1 MSRGLPISSSDSWL
15 LGRSLLV
22 PGILQQATSVGRNT
36 GGCTGSSAVVCR
48 SVDRMNASCWSFP
61 LARLALVFAVK
72 SKVSNKVSACI
83 RMMLTESMVLQVK
96 GREI

>member
-1 MSRGLPISSSDSWL
+1 MLDKVDIEEMERACIEDQTEAPLP
-15 LGRSLLV
+15 
-22 PGILQQATSVGRNT
+22 GRNT
-36 GGCTGSSAVVCR
+36 GGYCGSSAVVCR

-83 RMMLTESMVLQVK
+83 RMMLAESMVLQVK
-96 GREI
+96 G